1 MRKLPR
7 RSHPSHG
14 PSLAGVGFAVLG
26 LAVAGGLGGIYA
38 HRQNQETVRRREIAE
53 LEKDI
58 ARIRENTDGLRKEI
72 ETRTMASTLKLLVR
86 ERNLPLIDTPPDR
99 IFRLRPETPAPSTG
113 ATAPVASG
121 GNQAARDLAASSPR

>member
-14 PSLAGVGFAVLG
+14 PSLAGVGYAVLG

-38 HRQNQETVRRREIAE
+38 HRQNQETVRRQQIAE
-53 LEKDI
+53 LERDI

-86 ERNLPLIDTPPDR
+86 ERNLPLVDTPADR
-99 IFRLRPETPAPSTG
+99 IFRIRPEASAPAAGDQQPAIPG
-113 ATAPVASG
+113 NAVAPADV
-121 GNQAARDLAASSPR
+121 AASSLR